1 MKRLLALILAVFMMA
16 TLFVGCEDAV
26 VEEEEYY
33 NLQFDAFYEDDEHDN
48 EMRYFTVTENFDGE
62 VEVEYNNIAYVVS
75 PGVTVK
81 EALTENYVTDIDIVD
96 EDGKFLGWMKY
107 GYESEI
113 DEFGNDFGTFYR
125 ADDKLYTTEE
135 ILEFEISGTFQFV
148 AKWSDISDDYY
159 AEMGY

>member
-1 MKRLLALILAVFMMA
+1 MKRLLVLILAVLMIA
-16 TLFVGCEDAV
+16 TLFVGCNGAV
-26 VEEEEYY
+26 DEQITEEETYY
-33 NLQFDAFYEDDEHDN
+33 NLQFDAFYDDNGE
-48 EMRYFTVTENFDGE
+48 RYFTVVENFDGE
-62 VEVEYNNIAYVVS
+62 VNVEYNNIAYVVS

-107 GYESEI
+107 DYESEI

-135 ILEFEISGTFQFV
+135 ILEFEINGAMQFV